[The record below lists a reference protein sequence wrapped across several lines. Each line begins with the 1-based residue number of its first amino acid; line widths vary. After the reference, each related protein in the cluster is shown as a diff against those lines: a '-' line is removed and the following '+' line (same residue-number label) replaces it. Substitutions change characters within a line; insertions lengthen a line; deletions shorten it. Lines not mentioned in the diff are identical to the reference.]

1 MIRVADLLP
10 SGLGA
15 LAPPAPLPSD
25 SSCASWFDDGALSA
39 SRIGADAGPASRGL
53 SVAQHA
59 DRVLGH
65 LLREPD
71 EGA

>member
-10 SGLGA
+10 PGLDA
-15 LAPPAPLPSD
+15 LAPPAPLPADAAVS
-25 SSCASWFDDGALSA
+25 SWFDDGALSA
-39 SRIGADAGPASRGL
+39 PRIGADPGPASRGL
-53 SVAQHA
+53 GVAQHA

-71 EGA
+71 EGV